1 MASSLSSYLGEIGR
15 HQLLTPEQELTLGRK
30 VQAMAALQ
38 ERCRQAGGT
47 GSACDYSDLERRTLR
62 LGERAKNQMI
72 TANLRLVVNLAKRYQ
87 NKGLDLLDLI
97 QEGTLGLTRAVEKYD
112 PTRGHRFSTYAY
124 WWIRQGLNRALSTQS
139 RTIRIPVNVN
149 EKLTRLRAAK
159 ARYLQ
164 VHGVNP
170 SPAQLARLMAIPLV
184 DVEELLNCELR
195 SVTVSLQGLV
205 KAKSDP
211 SELVDVLPSP
221 EPPPLERAE
230 LAERSATVWT
240 LLDRANL
247 TPKERTVVMLRFG
260 LDGSHEW
267 RTLAEVEDLLGCEL
281 RSVTVSLQGAV
292 RSKADPSELVDV
304 LPSEEMPPMER
315 AELAE
320 RTDSVWKLLERAS
333 LTPKERTV
341 VMLRFGLDGSHE
353 WRTLAEVA
361 RQLDCSREYCRQ
373 VVQRALRKLRKT
385 GIESGLVEA

>member
-1 MASSLSSYLGEIGR
+1 MASALSSYLGEIGR

-30 VQAMAALQ
+30 VQAMASLQ
-38 ERCRQAGGT
+38 ERCREAGGE
-47 GSACDYSDLERRTLR
+47 GPACEYSDVERRTLR
-62 LGERAKNQMI
+62 QGERAKNQMI

-159 ARYLQ
+159 ARHLQ
-164 VHGVNP
+164 ANGVSA
-170 SPAQLARLMAIPLV
+170 SPTQLAQALNLPMAE
-184 DVEELLNCELR
+184 VEDLLACELR
-195 SVTVSLQGLV
+195 SITVSLQGAV
-205 KAKSDP
+205 KSKSDP

-221 EPPPLERAE
+221 DPAPMERAE
-230 LAERSATVWT
+230 LAERSATAWT
-240 LLDRANL
+240 LLD
-247 TPKERTVVMLRFG
+247 
-260 LDGSHEW
+260 
-267 RTLAEVEDLLGCEL
+267 
-281 RSVTVSLQGAV
+281 
-292 RSKADPSELVDV
+292 
-304 LPSEEMPPMER
+304 
-315 AELAE
+315 
-320 RTDSVWKLLERAS
+320 RAS

-361 RQLDCSREYCRQ
+361 RQLGCSREYCRQ

-385 GIESGLVEA
+385 GIDSGLVEA

>member
-47 GSACDYSDLERRTLR
+47 GAACDYSDLERRTLR

-184 DVEELLNCELR
+184 EVEELLSCELR

-221 EPPPLERAE
+221 EPPPMERAE

-240 LLDRANL
+240 LLDRAN
-247 TPKERTVVMLRFG
+247 
-260 LDGSHEW
+260 
-267 RTLAEVEDLLGCEL
+267 
-281 RSVTVSLQGAV
+281 
-292 RSKADPSELVDV
+292 
-304 LPSEEMPPMER
+304 
-315 AELAE
+315 
-320 RTDSVWKLLERAS
+320 

>member
-30 VQAMAALQ
+30 VQAMALLQ

-47 GSACDYSDLERRTLR
+47 GAACEYSDLERRTLR

-164 VHGVNP
+164 VHGVSP
-170 SPAQLARLMAIPLV
+170 GPAQLARLMEIPLV

-221 EPPPLERAE
+221 EPAPMERAE

-240 LLDRANL
+240 LLD
-247 TPKERTVVMLRFG
+247 
-260 LDGSHEW
+260 
-267 RTLAEVEDLLGCEL
+267 
-281 RSVTVSLQGAV
+281 
-292 RSKADPSELVDV
+292 
-304 LPSEEMPPMER
+304 
-315 AELAE
+315 
-320 RTDSVWKLLERAS
+320 RAS

>member
-1 MASSLSSYLGEIGR
+1 MASSLSSFLGEIGR

-38 ERCRQAGGT
+38 ERCREAGGH
-47 GSACDYSDLERRTLR
+47 GPACEYSDLERRTLR
-62 LGERAKNQMI
+62 QGERAKNQMI

-159 ARYLQ
+159 ARHLQ
-164 VHGVNP
+164 AHGM
-170 SPAQLARLMAIPLV
+170 SATPAQLAQALELPLA
-184 DVEELLNCELR
+184 DVEDLLACELR
-195 SVTVSLQGLV
+195 SVTVSLQGMV
-205 KAKSDP
+205 KSKSDP
-211 SELVDVLPSP
+211 SELVDVIPSP
-221 EPPPLERAE
+221 EPAPMERAE

-240 LLDRANL
+240 LLDRA
-247 TPKERTVVMLRFG
+247 
-260 LDGSHEW
+260 
-267 RTLAEVEDLLGCEL
+267 
-281 RSVTVSLQGAV
+281 
-292 RSKADPSELVDV
+292 
-304 LPSEEMPPMER
+304 
-315 AELAE
+315 
-320 RTDSVWKLLERAS
+320 S
-333 LTPKERTV
+333 LTPRERTV

-361 RQLDCSREYCRQ
+361 RQLGCSREYCRQ

-385 GIESGLVEA
+385 GIDSGLVEV

>member
-1 MASSLSSYLGEIGR
+1 MGNLEMIQLIWVLSVNLPNVNSVRPLAMTSSLSSYLGEIGR

-30 VQAMAALQ
+30 VQAMGELLG
-38 ERCRQAGGT
+38 RCRDAGGQ
-47 GSACDYSDLERRTLR
+47 GPACVYTDLERRTLR
-62 LGERAKNQMI
+62 QGERAKNQMI

-97 QEGTLGLTRAVEKYD
+97 QEGTIGLTRAVEKYD

-159 ARYLQ
+159 SRYLQ
-164 VHGVNP
+164 THGVPP
-170 SPAQLARLMAIPLV
+170 SPRQLAAALQMPLA
-184 DVEELLNCELR
+184 DVEDLLGCELR
-195 SVTVSLQGLV
+195 SITVSLQGVV
-205 KAKSDP
+205 KSKSDP
-211 SELVDVLPSP
+211 SELVDILPSS
-221 EPPPLERAE
+221 EPAPLERAE
-230 LAERSATVWT
+230 LAERTATVWT

-267 RTLAEVEDLLGCEL
+267 RTLAEV
-281 RSVTVSLQGAV
+281 
-292 RSKADPSELVDV
+292 
-304 LPSEEMPPMER
+304 
-315 AELAE
+315 
-320 RTDSVWKLLERAS
+320 
-333 LTPKERTV
+333 
-341 VMLRFGLDGSHE
+341 
-353 WRTLAEVA
+353 A
-361 RQLDCSREYCRQ
+361 RQLSCSREYCRQ